1 MTLINAH
8 QEESAHGVDGL
19 RMGRTVIIEERVE
32 GDLGRL
38 FAAQAVQIG
47 LLVGQV
53 CSTYIRVLHICSIM
67 VALVQ

>member
-1 MTLINAH
+1 MILINAH
-8 QEESAHGVDGL
+8 QEESAHRL

-53 CSTYIRVLHICSIM
+53 CSTYTRVLHIHSIM